1 MPLLTRG
8 GVEPESIPSL
18 HLGSQDAT
26 GLGQGRSTKKR
37 EMLERSTITNR
48 HSDPLL
54 NPQPGRVGRFAP
66 MPRTRKSPTRA
77 PNQAWSGWRPS
88 GRLLDCPPHHLRN
101 SEMLPKQWGRPQ
113 R

>member
-1 MPLLTRG
+1 MPPGAGASECLGEMPLLTRG

-18 HLGSQDAT
+18 HLGPQDGT

-37 EMLERSTITNR
+37 ETLERSTITNR

-66 MPRTRKSPTRA
+66 K
-77 PNQAWSGWRPS
+77 
-88 GRLLDCPPHHLRN
+88 
-101 SEMLPKQWGRPQ
+101 EYV
-113 R
+113 